1 MSIWWKTFEKLFL
14 TMCPASPLT
23 SRGAK
28 DSRGDTKRSDCLLY
42 RWANWSSERLH
53 SRSISTTSKRQW
65 QPQPCCFLSH
75 APPAIRASSLSLTQ
89 PLPPWCN
96 DLADWQEGKSNWRAV
111 FLFLF
116 LLPGASH
123 RGPDRVLFHQV
134 TSHLVQMPAG
144 FLSLTGDPLG

>member
-96 DLADWQEGKSNWRAV
+96 DLADWQEGKSNRRAV
-111 FLFLF
+111 LCSYSSSFSQGLVIVDQTEFCF
-116 LLPGASH
+116 
-123 RGPDRVLFHQV
+123 
-134 TSHLVQMPAG
+134 TKSHLTWSRCQQDSWV
-144 FLSLTGDPLG
+144 